1 MKRKFFS
8 LFTPLALC
16 LLIILSFAGCGKSS
30 IYDNTADMYT
40 EEYVVE
46 EKESVDITGKES
58 IVEDNRK
65 IIENIDMSV
74 QTKEFDKLI
83 DNLNSQIK
91 KLGGY
96 IESSDVYGREYN
108 SDDTRRAEYKIR
120 IPSDKSGKFTD
131 FISTNSVVVNK
142 SISTEDVTLQYV
154 DMESR
159 VGVLEAEKTALEKL
173 LKNASSTSDII
184 QIREKLTDVIS
195 SIESYKSQLRTYDN
209 LVSYSTVII
218 NISEVERTV
227 IVEKQNTWQKI
238 GTNLKNNFIKVWNI
252 IVSIFIFVIS
262 AIPYLIPLALIGAII
277 FIIAKISSKKKK

>member
-1 MKRKFFS
+1 MKRK
-8 LFTPLALC
+8 LLIIFTPLMLC
-16 LLIILSFAGCGKSS
+16 LLIVISFAGCGKSS
-30 IYDNTADMYT
+30 IYDNTADIYT
-40 EEYVVE
+40 EDYVSE
-46 EKESVDITGKES
+46 ESVNISNENK

-74 QTKEFDKLI
+74 QTKEFDKLTE
-83 DNLNSQIK
+83 NLNNQIK
-91 KLGGY
+91 ELGGY
-96 IESSDVYGREYN
+96 IESSNIYGREYDSN
-108 SDDTRRAEYKIR
+108 DTRRAEFKIR
-120 IPSDKSGKFTD
+120 IPSDKSEKFTD
-131 FISTNSVVVNK
+131 FISKNSVVVNK
-142 SISTEDVTLQYV
+142 SISTEDVTLKYV

-159 VGVLEAEKTALEKL
+159 VSVLEAEKTALEKL

-227 IVEKQNTWQKI
+227 VVEKQNTWQKI
-238 GTNLKNNFIKVWNI
+238 GTNLKNNFINVWNI
-252 IVSIFIFVIS
+252 IVSVFIFVVS

-277 FIIAKISSKKKK
+277 IIIA